1 MLCRYCERSAVPGE
15 FLCEIHGDEEV
26 RSHRERSIRNIGCRR
41 RRPRG
46 EWDQGSGSFD
56 DAVKVIE
63 G

>member
-1 MLCRYCERSAVPGE
+1 
-15 FLCEIHGDEEV
+15 LCEIHGDEEV